1 MINVE
6 EFEGILE
13 QLSSLEIDEFM
24 QGKFIRKLKDLDFTK
39 EDCKNL
45 YLYILL
51 RAYIGLGV
59 RGVIKKEGGK

>member
-13 QLSSLEIDEFM
+13 QLSLLEIDEFM
-24 QGKFIRKLKDLDFTK
+24 HGKFIRKLKDLDFTK

-45 YLYILL
+45 HLYILL

-59 RGVIKKEGGK
+59 RSAIKKEGGK